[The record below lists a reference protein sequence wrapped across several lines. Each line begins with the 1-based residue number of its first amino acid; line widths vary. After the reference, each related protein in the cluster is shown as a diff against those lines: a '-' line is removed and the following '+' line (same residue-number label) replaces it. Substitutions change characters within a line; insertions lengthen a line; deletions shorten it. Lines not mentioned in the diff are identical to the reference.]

1 MLPRHSLRSC
11 PPRNRILS
19 TAVERYP
26 LGSVGRLMPSTE
38 STIDYKPPRWL
49 RGGVMVT
56 CFLFVIL
63 VLAAIL
69 LPGMSP
75 IVLWVGIAG
84 VVVGVGGV
92 AEVWVGRVTLEPD
105 CVVITQWFRTER
117 VPLSDIA
124 AVSLE
129 GGYTSLQLRTGSW
142 KRLPEWIGANRS
154 LGRRIRDRLERWTP
168 GQQ

>member
-1 MLPRHSLRSC
+1 
-11 PPRNRILS
+11 
-19 TAVERYP
+19 
-26 LGSVGRLMPSTE
+26 MPSAE
-38 STIDYKPPRWL
+38 SAVDYKPSRWL
-49 RGGVMVT
+49 RGGVMVA
-56 CFLFVIL
+56 CLLFVIL
-63 VLAAIL
+63 VLGAIL

-84 VVVGVGGV
+84 VVVGVGGI
-92 AEVWVGRVTLEPD
+92 AEVLVGRVTLEPD
-105 CVVITQWFRTER
+105 CLVITHWFRTER
-117 VPLSDIA
+117 VLFSDIA

-154 LGRRIRDRLERWTP
+154 LGRRIRDRLKPSTP